1 MPTTPHQHPLIA
13 RKRRDGLCP
22 GFVTSGQTEGCVC
35 QGMAHCFHLEE
46 GTQPEFPASP
56 WLANLQLLL
65 CDSAHSKMP
74 EIHKPVRTPGGRRGM
89 GKGRQMIELQ
99 LAEPVSS
106 TRPPVPPPPGPA
118 LCRPLPAAQGDQGLY
133 LKTNSR

>member
-1 MPTTPHQHPLIA
+1 MPSTPHQRPLAA
-13 RKRRDGLCP
+13 RKGRDGLCP

-46 GTQPEFPASP
+46 EGTQPEFPASLWP
-56 WLANLQLLL
+56 ANLQLLL

-74 EIHKPVRTPGGRRGM
+74 EIHEPVRTPGGCGM

-99 LAEPVSS
+99 LAEPIPS
-106 TRPPVPPPPGPA
+106 TRPPVHPSPASSLLPPSSCPA
-118 LCRPLPAAQGDQGLY
+118 R
-133 LKTNSR
+133 S